1 MGAALTYARR
11 YALFTLVGIAGEDDL
26 DAPDLPGSQLN
37 ESTIEPSRPNEA
49 NGHAGAAPADQ
60 IRSSERGI
68 TRKPKVMRV
77 PELPAG
83 ESAAIRDRLL
93 AEVAGLSSADAA
105 ASWARDGIK
114 AKNGLTATDA
124 GLVEGAFAVRL
135 AEMQSDDAGAAPAAE
150 VDSADASAAKV
161 PASLASVAPA
171 LTGIDKSVLTVA
183 EPRRYR
189 NKEHLRFVAKQS
201 CLVCGR
207 KHSDPHHLRFAQ
219 PRALGRKASD
229 EFVVPLC
236 RIHHRAV
243 HRVTDEVEWWKRVG
257 VDPLEV
263 ARQLWAQTR
272 AKGGSKGEWPELGSV
287 GRAQ

>member
-26 DAPDLPGSQLN
+26 DAPDLPANQLN
-37 ESTIEPSRPNEA
+37 EGTLGPSRPDKA
-49 NGHAGAAPADQ
+49 NGHADAAPAGQ
-60 IRSSERGI
+60 IRSSERAI
-68 TRKPKVMRV
+68 TRKPKVTTV
-77 PELPAG
+77 PAELPAG

-93 AEVAGLSSADAA
+93 AEVARLSSADAA
-105 ASWARDGIK
+105 AGWARGGIK

-124 GLVEGAFAVRL
+124 RLVEGAFAVRL

-150 VDSADASAAKV
+150 VDSTDPPAAKAQ
-161 PASLASVAPA
+161 ASLAPA

-183 EPRRYR
+183 ESRRYR
-189 NKEHLRFVAKQS
+189 SKEHLRFVAKQS

-236 RIHHRAV
+236 RIHHRTV
-243 HRVTDEVEWWKRVG
+243 HRVADEVEWWKRVG

-272 AKGGSKGEWPELGSV
+272 AKRGSKGEWPELGSV
-287 GRAQ
+287 GRAE